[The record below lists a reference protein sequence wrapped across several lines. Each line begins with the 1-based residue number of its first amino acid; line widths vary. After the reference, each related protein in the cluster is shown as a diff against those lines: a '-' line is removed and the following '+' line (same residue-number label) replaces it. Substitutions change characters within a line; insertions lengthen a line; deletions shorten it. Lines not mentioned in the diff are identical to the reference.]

1 MTMRGREEGR
11 GCAWSVR
18 GIQHTMP
25 LSVYGILTTNE
36 ATTNLNSLRQKGNN
50 IVVGNKAATPSR
62 TYSLPATKN
71 KPLLVTITAIQEPN
85 SGMFNLAQQLT
96 TGLGEHTSNIMP

>member
-1 MTMRGREEGR
+1 
-11 GCAWSVR
+11 
-18 GIQHTMP
+18 MP

-50 IVVGNKAATPSR
+50 LVVGIKATTPSR
-62 TYSLPATKN
+62 HHSLPATKN
-71 KPLLVTITAIQEPN
+71 KPLLVTITAIQEPK

-96 TGLGEHTSNIMP
+96 T